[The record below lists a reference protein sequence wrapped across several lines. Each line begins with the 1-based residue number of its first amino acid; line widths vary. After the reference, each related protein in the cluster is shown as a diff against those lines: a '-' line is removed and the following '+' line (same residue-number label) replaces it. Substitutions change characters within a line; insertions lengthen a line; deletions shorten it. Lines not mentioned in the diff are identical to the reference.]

1 MPLPSKEFLLERS
14 IQRAK
19 TPLPP
24 KDKALLWPPFTSRF
38 QSIYER
44 RDTSTASK
52 KKLAE
57 EEEAYSQE
65 EEQADAA
72 VSKEKSSIEEEE
84 RRSKEKTPSTKY
96 DAPLLPGEASAIL
109 PYIQSGRRIPR
120 RGEIGLTSESIERF
134 ERAGYV
140 MSGSRNAYMTAMR
153 MKKENAVMSVEEE
166 KRLLKLSIEAKKKH
180 EEGVVASF
188 RSIID
193 KKKQQEQQQC
203 PQQDQQDNP

>member
-14 IQRAK
+14 MQRAR

-24 KDKALLWPPFTSRF
+24 KAKTLLWPPFTSRF

-44 RDTSTASK
+44 RDTTTAAKEKPAS
-52 KKLAE
+52 E
-57 EEEAYSQE
+57 DEAYSRE

-72 VSKEKSSIEEEE
+72 AKRESGTEEEHGSRE
-84 RRSKEKTPSTKY
+84 RTTGTKY

-120 RGEIGLTSESIERF
+120 RGEIGLTSDSIERF

-166 KRLLKLSIEAKKKH
+166 KRLLKLSVEAKRKH
-180 EEGVVASF
+180 EEEVVASF

-193 KKKQQEQQQC
+193 RKKQQLQYQR
-203 PQQDQQDNP
+203 QDQQDNP